1 MSRES
6 AVKEN
11 RGMGETEEEK
21 QVPEQFFELP
31 QEPSPKGLSQV

>member
-1 MSRES
+1 
-6 AVKEN
+6 
-11 RGMGETEEEK
+11 MGETEEEK